1 MPGLAE
7 RAPFLLAAYMAVS
20 GLSPEVAS
28 SPKLRAHGGFT
39 AGIMIDWLSERR
51 KWAA

>member
-7 RAPFLLAAYMAVS
+7 RAPFLLDASLAVS
-20 GLSPEVAS
+20 GLSPEIAS
-28 SPKLRAHGGFT
+28 SPKLRAHVRFT
-39 AGIMIDWLSERR
+39 AGIMVDWLSERR